1 MREHESME
9 AELHRAKELTLKE
22 EHKYDVLQG
31 ETAELTREFLKNT
44 MVLEGE
50 VDKLRNSP
58 GLPE

>member
-1 MREHESME
+1 ME